1 MKDEFNIWGINN
13 LTINFSEDS
22 EEGQMKLIA
31 KDGDVTRK
39 TNEQRQKFLAKSINR
54 DKLPAELRMITEI
67 KLVCYNL
74 SSLERPGGVEAEPV
88 AVGAYDVFLSYSS
101 LDSDYA
107 TELQSVL
114 EQAGLKVFRDRN
126 HLELGSRFD
135 PSIRNALLSA
145 HEIVILCSPSSIA
158 SDWVKRELG
167 AAWALGKAVTPVV
180 LHMEIDLSL
189 IHI

>member
-1 MKDEFNIWGINN
+1 M
-13 LTINFSEDS
+13 
-22 EEGQMKLIA
+22 
-31 KDGDVTRK
+31 
-39 TNEQRQKFLAKSINR
+39 
-54 DKLPAELRMITEI
+54 
-67 KLVCYNL
+67 
-74 SSLERPGGVEAEPV
+74 
-88 AVGAYDVFLSYSS
+88 FLSYSS

-180 LHMEIDLSL
+180 LHMEIDNLPSEL
-189 IHI
+189 RDRQASYFEEMVRDRTGWRFISEFKQRNML